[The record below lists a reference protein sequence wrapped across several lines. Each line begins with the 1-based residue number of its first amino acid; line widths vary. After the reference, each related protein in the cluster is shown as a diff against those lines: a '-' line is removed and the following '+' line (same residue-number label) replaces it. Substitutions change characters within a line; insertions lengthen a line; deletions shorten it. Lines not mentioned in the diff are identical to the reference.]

1 MFNHQILIMRNY
13 ALFVLMA
20 TTLMLT
26 TNCENDNI
34 NPYDYASR
42 NDSTE
47 NIVSKDV
54 VTTSLAQYPAKS
66 IVWTHDTTLS
76 ESFEVP
82 VGASL
87 YIEPGVTVT
96 CKSEVQVPVELVV
109 LGNLYCMG
117 TADKPVTFTS
127 DTKKPADWG
136 GIICGYNSDEVVLSH
151 VDIAYG
157 GATPTESSAS
167 FQNQLFK
174 TTIDGGVPAF
184 HFCNVNGNFVISDC
198 IFHDNYNDQT
208 YFTGGN
214 GIITSSTFADN
225 GNAADGGEAINVKS
239 GCKLDVADNLIYNAC
254 TNAFKLS
261 NSGNSETI
269 PLSDLRIYNNTV
281 VDCGWRRS
289 KNKKGGSIWVEK
301 AAKATLVN
309 NLIYD
314 CRFGLKQPKKDGAD
328 LDNSRMT
335 PNYYYASTEAGV
347 DQMAKDASLGIW
359 FDTDFHSSSAGN
371 GNPLFTNFAQNPDM
385 DINCEIDDTSDG
397 APLPFDKAWNF
408 TLQPSSP
415 AISGGVTDFTRIFPN
430 GIAFFGMK
438 KVTFLDSSNDQNYY
452 FAAPLPSSKF
462 GVIL

>member
-1 MFNHQILIMRNY
+1 MRKLY
-13 ALFVLMA
+13 FAIIATALV
-20 TTLMLT
+20 LT
-26 TNCENDNI
+26 TGCENDNI
-34 NPYDYASR
+34 NPYDYVSR

-47 NIVSKDV
+47 NIISKDV

-82 VGASL
+82 LGASL

-117 TADKPVTFTS
+117 TADKPVKFTS

-184 HFCNVNGNFVISDC
+184 HFCNVKGRFVISDSF
-198 IFHDNYNDQT
+198 FHDNYNDQT

-214 GIITSSTFADN
+214 GIIAGNVFADS

-239 GCKLDVADNLIYNAC
+239 GCKLDVADNIIYNAC

-269 PLSDLRIYNNTV
+269 PLTDMTIYNNTI

-289 KNKKGGSIWVEK
+289 KNKKGGSIWIEK
-301 AAKATLVN
+301 AAMATIVN
-309 NLIYD
+309 NIIYD

-328 LDNSRMT
+328 IDNCRLT
-335 PNYYYASTEAGV
+335 PNYYYASTETGV
-347 DQMAKDASLGIW
+347 EQMAKDANLGIW
-359 FDTDFHSSSAGN
+359 LDTDFHSSSAGD
-371 GNPLFTNFAQNPDM
+371 GNPLFTNFSQNPSM
-385 DINCEIDDTSDG
+385 DINCEIDDTSKG
-397 APLPFDKAWNF
+397 APLPFDRAWNF
-408 TLQPSSP
+408 TLQPNSP
-415 AISGGVTDFTRIFPN
+415 AISGGVTDFTRMFPQ
-430 GIAFFGMK
+430 GLAFFGMK
-438 KVTFLDSSNDQNYY
+438 RVTFLDNNNDQNYY
-452 FAAPLPSSKF
+452 FTAPLPSSKF
-462 GVIL
+462 GLLL

>member
-13 ALFVLMA
+13 ALFVLLA